1 MEADPDFNPNDINHR
16 LATLEALDRTSS
28 KLLQMNGIKMNMEAV
43 DEKPEDTFVVD
54 EVVDDANQ
62 SPSANDLARA
72 SLENLMGDSNA
83 VVRQRRMSE

>member
-1 MEADPDFNPNDINHR
+1 MEADPDFNPNNVNHR

-43 DEKPEDTFVVD
+43 DEKPDDTFVVD
-54 EVVDDANQ
+54 EVVDANQ

-72 SLENLMGDSNA
+72 SLENLMGGSNA
-83 VVRQRRMSE
+83 VVSQRKMSE